1 VGRRE
6 AAHQRAPVTIGG
18 APDEVH
24 VMSAN
29 DQLPDEALLKNGD
42 PTGELFATFY
52 RRYARRLLAQLAREA
67 VDPQT
72 AADVVAE
79 TFLTVLLCRASFDP
93 QRGCAA
99 AWVAGIARHRLADQ
113 RRRSKRLGRLAS
125 RLQLELPALVQ
136 ADLDSYEA
144 LRHAEALEGVDH
156 PKIAA
161 AIEALPHRQ
170 RHAVIAR
177 VVHEEPYHDIARSLR
192 TSELSARQHVSRGLA
207 ALRRNLTE

>member
-1 VGRRE
+1 
-6 AAHQRAPVTIGG
+6 
-18 APDEVH
+18 
-24 VMSAN
+24 MSAN
-29 DQLPDEALLKNGD
+29 DQLPDEALLNNGD

-52 RRYARRLLAQLAREA
+52 RRYARLLFAHLARDA

-79 TFLTVLLCRASFDP
+79 TFLTALLHGASFDP

-99 AWVAGIARHRLADQ
+99 AWLTAIARHRLADQ
-113 RRRSKRLGRLAS
+113 RRRTKRLRRLAS

-136 ADLDSYEA
+136 ADIDGYET
-144 LRHAEALEGVDH
+144 LRHAEALEGIDN
-156 PKIAA
+156 PQIAA
-161 AIEALPHRQ
+161 AIEALPDRQ
-170 RHAVIAR
+170 RQAVMAR